1 MLYHS
6 CPEFIM
12 SKGTRF
18 ERVNLNRD
26 KSLSRNILELA
37 KNKGLKYRTIKVLSK
52 HLRGKTD
59 LYHKPYEPRVYLYVE
74 VEEPLRVESLDLI
87 HWLLLHT
94 ILMGK
99 GETLKML
106 EGVCMQVLGKTPYL
120 VLEAVSYL
128 KSTNYI
134 KKDNKARY
142 QLVRY
147 PKLNTNESVP
157 LISIREHGKIL
168 VEHIGRLR
176 DRAQTYNM
184 LQDRGFIS
192 FVSESRKFELTQ
204 FGHVLLDVN
213 CL

>member
-26 KSLSRNILELA
+26 QSLYRNILELA
-37 KNKGLKYRTIKVLSK
+37 KGKGLKYRTIKVLSK

-59 LYHKPYEPRVYLYVE
+59 LHHKPYEPRVYLYVE
-74 VEEPLRVESLDLI
+74 VKNPLRVESLDSI
-87 HWLLLHT
+87 HWLIIRT

-99 GETLKML
+99 GETPSML
-106 EGVCMQVLGKTPYL
+106 IGVCEHVLSKTSEQVWEAIAF
-120 VLEAVSYL
+120 LER
-128 KSTNYI
+128 TNYI
-134 KKDNKARY
+134 KKDEKGRY

-147 PKLNTNESVP
+147 PKLNNNESVP
-157 LISIREHGKIL
+157 LTSIRDHGEIL
-168 VEHIGRLR
+168 IEHIGRLR

-192 FVSESRKFELTQ
+192 FVSETSKFELTK